1 MKKSLIYGMVLAT
14 ALMSSCKGDYDD
26 WAAPQGYDAEEAQNV
41 SLTASNGA
49 TIDMNNVTG
58 ETVNLFST
66 TFEAPEGFTV
76 TGYELEVGATEEE
89 VDVLPSDANGS
100 IATADLV
107 SLVES
112 IYGKAPVERTLKAAS
127 TIYLSKDGES
137 FYAHSNFVDVKVT
150 LITPD
155 ISQNYYLV
163 GDFCGW
169 DEASMLKFSHSDV
182 NIYDDP
188 VFTIKFTTTEA
199 NQYWKIIPQ
208 KNIDNGEFWANPGVV
223 GVAVDG
229 DASMSGFLV
238 TENAQ
243 AGKIEEPGKYIMTI
257 DMMAGTYSITKQPL
271 ELYMTGSNYGWG
283 DVNNGGTWLPM
294 TPCYGSDEDFWTIIY
309 LHEGEQFKFAPQAG
323 WGDDFGGQATVNDV
337 AGANITVDGTN
348 LVAGKAGWYL
358 LYIHNGSER
367 TFTVLQPNVYLIG
380 DTAGEWNVADSHKF
394 TIPTTEDGVF
404 ESPAFANDAELRMC
418 VSIEGFDWWKTE
430 FIILGG
436 DIAYRGRGG
445 DQERVAVKAGQKAY
459 LNFAKGTGE
468 IK

>member
-41 SLTASNGA
+41 SLTASDGA

-58 ETVNLFST
+58 ETINLFST

-283 DVNNGGTWLPM
+283 ATWLPM

-445 DQERVAVKAGQKAY
+445 DQERVAVKVGQKAY

>member
-41 SLTASNGA
+41 SLTASDGA

-58 ETVNLFST
+58 ETINLFST

-89 VDVLPSDANGS
+89 VDILPSDANGS

-283 DVNNGGTWLPM
+283 ATWLPM
-294 TPCYGSDEDFWTIIY
+294 TPCYGSDVDFWTIIY

>member
-1 MKKSLIYGMVLAT
+1 MNYMKKSLIYGMVLAT

-76 TGYELEVGATEEE
+76 IGYELEVGATEED

-100 IATADLV
+100 IAATDLV

-112 IYGKAPVERTLKAAS
+112 IYGKAPIERTLKAAS

-283 DVNNGGTWLPM
+283 ATWLPM
-294 TPCYGSDEDFWTIIY
+294 TPCYGSDVDFWTIIY

-394 TIPTTEDGVF
+394 TVPTTEDGVF

>member
-41 SLTASNGA
+41 SLTASDGA

-58 ETVNLFST
+58 ETINLFST

-283 DVNNGGTWLPM
+283 ATWLPM
-294 TPCYGSDEDFWTIIY
+294 TPCYGSDVDYWTIIY
-309 LHEGEQFKFAPQAG
+309 LHEGEQFKFAPQAD
-323 WGDDFGGQATVNDV
+323 WGGDFGGQAAINDV
-337 AGANITVDGTN
+337 AGASITVDATN

>member
-41 SLTASNGA
+41 SLTASDGA

-58 ETVNLFST
+58 ETINLFST

-89 VDVLPSDANGS
+89 VDILPSDANGS

-169 DEASMLKFSHSDV
+169 DETSMLKFSHSDV

-283 DVNNGGTWLPM
+283 ATWLPM
-294 TPCYGSDEDFWTIIY
+294 TPCYGSDVDFWTIIY

>member
-41 SLTASNGA
+41 SLTASDGA

-58 ETVNLFST
+58 ETINLFST

-283 DVNNGGTWLPM
+283 ATWLPM
-294 TPCYGSDEDFWTIIY
+294 TPCYGSDVDFWTIIY

-404 ESPAFANDAELRMC
+404 DSPAFANDAELRMC

-445 DQERVAVKAGQKAY
+445 DQERVAVKAGQKAF
-459 LNFAKGTGE
+459 LNFANGTGE

>member
-41 SLTASNGA
+41 SLTASDGA

-58 ETVNLFST
+58 ETINLFST

-283 DVNNGGTWLPM
+283 ATWLPM
-294 TPCYGSDEDFWTIIY
+294 TPCYGSDVDFWTIIY

-348 LVAGKAGWYL
+348 LVAGKAGWYI

>member
-41 SLTASNGA
+41 SLTASDGA

-76 TGYELEVGATEEE
+76 IGYELEVGATEED

-100 IATADLV
+100 IAAAELV

-283 DVNNGGTWLPM
+283 ATWLPM

-309 LHEGEQFKFAPQAG
+309 LHEGEQFKFAPQAD

>member
-14 ALMSSCKGDYDD
+14 ALVSSCKGDYDD

-41 SLTASNGA
+41 SLTASNGV

-283 DVNNGGTWLPM
+283 ATWLPM
-294 TPCYGSDEDFWTIIY
+294 TPCYGSDVDFWTIIY

>member
-41 SLTASNGA
+41 SLTASDGA

-58 ETVNLFST
+58 ETINLFST

-89 VDVLPSDANGS
+89 ADVLPSDANGS

-283 DVNNGGTWLPM
+283 GTWLPM

-380 DTAGEWNVADSHKF
+380 DPAGEWNVADSHKF

>member
-76 TGYELEVGATEEE
+76 IGYELEVGATEED

-100 IATADLV
+100 IAATDLV

-283 DVNNGGTWLPM
+283 ATWLPM
-294 TPCYGSDEDFWTIIY
+294 TPCYGSDVDFWTIIY

-394 TIPTTEDGVF
+394 TVPTTEDGVF

>member
-41 SLTASNGA
+41 SLTASDGA

-58 ETVNLFST
+58 ETINLFST

-169 DEASMLKFSHSDV
+169 DEASMLKFEHSDV

-188 VFTIKFTTTEA
+188 VFTIKFTTTDA

-283 DVNNGGTWLPM
+283 ATWLPM
-294 TPCYGSDEDFWTIIY
+294 TPCYGSDVDFWTIIY

-367 TFTVLQPNVYLIG
+367 TFTVLEPNVYLIG

-394 TIPTTEDGVF
+394 TVPTTEDGVF

-418 VSIEGFDWWKTE
+418 VSIDNFDWWKTE
-430 FIILGG
+430 FIIFDGN
-436 DIAYRGRGG
+436 IAYRGRGG

>member
-41 SLTASNGA
+41 SLTASDGA

-58 ETVNLFST
+58 ETINLFST

-283 DVNNGGTWLPM
+283 ATWLPM
-294 TPCYGSDEDFWTIIY
+294 TPCYGSDVDFWTIIY

-367 TFTVLQPNVYLIG
+367 TFTVLEPNVYLIG

-394 TIPTTEDGVF
+394 TVPTTEDGVF

-418 VSIEGFDWWKTE
+418 VSIDNFDWWKTE
-430 FIILGG
+430 FIIFDGN
-436 DIAYRGRGG
+436 IAYRGRGG
-445 DQERVAVKAGQKAY
+445 DQDRVAVKAGQKAY

>member
-41 SLTASNGA
+41 SLTASDGA

-58 ETVNLFST
+58 ETINLFST

-283 DVNNGGTWLPM
+283 ATWLPM

>member
-41 SLTASNGA
+41 SLTASDGA

-58 ETVNLFST
+58 ETINLFST

-283 DVNNGGTWLPM
+283 ATWLPM
-294 TPCYGSDEDFWTIIY
+294 TPCYGSDVDFWTIIY

-367 TFTVLQPNVYLIG
+367 TFTVLEPNVYLIG

-394 TIPTTEDGVF
+394 TVPTTEDGVF

>member
-41 SLTASNGA
+41 SLTASDGA

-58 ETVNLFST
+58 ETINLFST

-76 TGYELEVGATEEE
+76 TGYELEVGATEVE

-283 DVNNGGTWLPM
+283 ATWLPM

>member
-41 SLTASNGA
+41 SLTASDGA

-58 ETVNLFST
+58 ETINLFST

-283 DVNNGGTWLPM
+283 ATWLPM
-294 TPCYGSDEDFWTIIY
+294 TPCYGSDVDFWTIIY

-394 TIPTTEDGVF
+394 TIPTSEDGVF

-445 DQERVAVKAGQKAY
+445 DQERVAVKAGQKAF
-459 LNFAKGTGE
+459 LNFANGTGE

>member
-1 MKKSLIYGMVLAT
+1 M
-14 ALMSSCKGDYDD
+14 
-26 WAAPQGYDAEEAQNV
+26 
-41 SLTASNGA
+41 
-49 TIDMNNVTG
+49 
-58 ETVNLFST
+58 
-66 TFEAPEGFTV
+66 
-76 TGYELEVGATEEE
+76 GATEEE

-283 DVNNGGTWLPM
+283 ATWLPM
-294 TPCYGSDEDFWTIIY
+294 TPCYGSDVDFWTIIY

>member
-41 SLTASNGA
+41 SLTASDGA

-283 DVNNGGTWLPM
+283 ATWLPM
-294 TPCYGSDEDFWTIIY
+294 TPCYGSDVDFWTIIY

>member
-41 SLTASNGA
+41 SLTASDGA

-58 ETVNLFST
+58 ETINLFST

-283 DVNNGGTWLPM
+283 ATWLPM
-294 TPCYGSDEDFWTIIY
+294 TPCYGSDVDYWTIIY
-309 LHEGEQFKFAPQAG
+309 LHEGEQFKFAPQAD

>member
-1 MKKSLIYGMVLAT
+1 MVLAT

-26 WAAPQGYDAEEAQNV
+26 WAAPQGYDAEEAKNV
-41 SLTASNGA
+41 SLTASDGA

-76 TGYELEVGATEEE
+76 TGYELEVGATEED

-100 IATADLV
+100 IAAAELV

-112 IYGKAPVERTLKAAS
+112 NYGKAPVERTLKAAS
-127 TIYLSKDGES
+127 IIYLSKDGET
-137 FYAHSNFVDVKVT
+137 FYAHANFVDVKVT
-150 LITPD
+150 LVTPD

-169 DEASMLKFSHSDV
+169 DEASKLKFEHSDV

-188 VFTIKFTTTEA
+188 VFTIKFTTTKA
-199 NQYWKIIPQ
+199 NQCWKIIPQ
-208 KNIDNGEFWANPGVV
+208 KNIDNGDMWANPGVV

-271 ELYMTGSNYGWG
+271 ELYMTGDNYGWG
-283 DVNNGGTWLPM
+283 ATWLPM
-294 TPCYGSDEDFWTIIY
+294 TPCYGSDVDYWTIIY
-309 LHEGEQFKFAPQAG
+309 LHEGEKFKFAPQAN
-323 WGDDFGGQATVNDV
+323 WGGDFGSQATVNDV
-337 AGANITVDGTN
+337 AGANITVDDDKN

-358 LYIHNGSER
+358 LHIVNGDER
-367 TFTVLQPNVYLIG
+367 KVNVYKPEVYLIG
-380 DTAGEWNVADSHKF
+380 SVAPVNDWSVNSSNLF
-394 TIPTTEDGVF
+394 SIPADENGDFV
-404 ESPAFANDAELRMC
+404 SPAFGSDGEVRMC
-418 VSIEGFDWWKTE
+418 VKFEGFDWWMTE
-430 FIILGG
+430 FVAFDGKLEF
-436 DIAYRGRGG
+436 RGRGG
-445 DQERVAVKAGQKAY
+445 DQARVNVSAGQKAY
-459 LNFAKGTGE
+459 INFANGTCE
-468 IK
+468 FK

>member
-1 MKKSLIYGMVLAT
+1 MNYMKKSLIYGMVLAT

-41 SLTASNGA
+41 SLTASDGA

-58 ETVNLFST
+58 ETINLFST

-76 TGYELEVGATEEE
+76 TGYELEVGATEVE

-283 DVNNGGTWLPM
+283 ATWLPM

>member
-41 SLTASNGA
+41 SLTASDGA

-169 DEASMLKFSHSDV
+169 DEASMLKFEHSDV

-188 VFTIKFTTTEA
+188 VFTIKFTTTDA

-283 DVNNGGTWLPM
+283 ATWLPM

>member
-41 SLTASNGA
+41 SLTASDGA

-76 TGYELEVGATEEE
+76 IGYELEVGATEED

-100 IATADLV
+100 IAATDLV

-112 IYGKAPVERTLKAAS
+112 IYGKAPIERTLKAAS

-169 DEASMLKFSHSDV
+169 DETSMLKFSHSDV

-188 VFTIKFTTTEA
+188 VFTIKFTTTDA

-283 DVNNGGTWLPM
+283 ATWLPM
-294 TPCYGSDEDFWTIIY
+294 TPCYGSDVDFWTIIY

>member
-41 SLTASNGA
+41 SLTASDGA

-58 ETVNLFST
+58 ETINLFST

-283 DVNNGGTWLPM
+283 ATWLPM
-294 TPCYGSDEDFWTIIY
+294 TPCYGSDVDFWTIIY

-394 TIPTTEDGVF
+394 TVPTTEDGVF

>member
-41 SLTASNGA
+41 SLTASDGA

-58 ETVNLFST
+58 ETINLFST

-76 TGYELEVGATEEE
+76 TGYELEVGATEED

-100 IATADLV
+100 IAAAELV

-283 DVNNGGTWLPM
+283 ATWLPM

-337 AGANITVDGTN
+337 AGANIIVDGTN

-367 TFTVLQPNVYLIG
+367 IFTVLQPNVYLIG

>member
-58 ETVNLFST
+58 ETINLFST

-283 DVNNGGTWLPM
+283 ATWLPM
-294 TPCYGSDEDFWTIIY
+294 TPCYGSDVDFWTIIY

-348 LVAGKAGWYL
+348 LVAGKAGWYI

-394 TIPTTEDGVF
+394 TIPTSEDGVF

>member
-14 ALMSSCKGDYDD
+14 ALMSSCKGDYAD

-41 SLTASNGA
+41 SLTASDGA

-58 ETVNLFST
+58 ETINLFST

-89 VDVLPSDANGS
+89 VDILPSDANGS

-283 DVNNGGTWLPM
+283 ATWLPM
-294 TPCYGSDEDFWTIIY
+294 TPCYGSDVDFWTIIY

>member
-1 MKKSLIYGMVLAT
+1 MNYMKKSLIYGMVLAT

-58 ETVNLFST
+58 ETINLFST

-76 TGYELEVGATEEE
+76 TGYELEVGATEED

-100 IATADLV
+100 IAATDLV

-112 IYGKAPVERTLKAAS
+112 IYGKAPIERTLKAAS

-283 DVNNGGTWLPM
+283 ATWLPM
-294 TPCYGSDEDFWTIIY
+294 TPCYGSDVDFWTIIY

-367 TFTVLQPNVYLIG
+367 TFTVLEPNVYLIG

-394 TIPTTEDGVF
+394 TIPTSEDGVF

-418 VSIEGFDWWKTE
+418 VSIDNFDWWKTE
-430 FIILGG
+430 FIIFDGN
-436 DIAYRGRGG
+436 IAYRGRGG
-445 DQERVAVKAGQKAY
+445 DQDRVAVKAGQKAY

>member
-1 MKKSLIYGMVLAT
+1 MNYMKKSLIYGMVLAT

-41 SLTASNGA
+41 SLTASDGA

-58 ETVNLFST
+58 ETINLFST

-283 DVNNGGTWLPM
+283 ATWLPM
-294 TPCYGSDEDFWTIIY
+294 TPCYGSDVDFWTIIY

>member
-41 SLTASNGA
+41 SLTASDGA

-58 ETVNLFST
+58 ETINLFST

-76 TGYELEVGATEEE
+76 IGYEVEVGATEEE
-89 VDVLPSDANGS
+89 VDILPSDANGS
-100 IATADLV
+100 IAAAELV

-169 DEASMLKFSHSDV
+169 DETSMLKFSHSDV

-283 DVNNGGTWLPM
+283 ATWLPM

-309 LHEGEQFKFAPQAG
+309 LHEGEQFKFAPQAD

>member
-1 MKKSLIYGMVLAT
+1 MNYMKKSLIYGMLLAT

-76 TGYELEVGATEEE
+76 IGYELEVGATEED

-100 IATADLV
+100 IAATDLV

-112 IYGKAPVERTLKAAS
+112 IYGKAPIERTLKAAS

-283 DVNNGGTWLPM
+283 ATWLPM
-294 TPCYGSDEDFWTIIY
+294 TPCYGSDVDFWTIIY

-394 TIPTTEDGVF
+394 TIPTSEDGVF

>member
-41 SLTASNGA
+41 SLTASDGA

-58 ETVNLFST
+58 ETINLFST

-283 DVNNGGTWLPM
+283 ATWLPM
-294 TPCYGSDEDFWTIIY
+294 TPCYGSDVDFWTIIY

>member
-41 SLTASNGA
+41 SLTASDGA

-58 ETVNLFST
+58 ETINLFST

-283 DVNNGGTWLPM
+283 ATWLPM
-294 TPCYGSDEDFWTIIY
+294 TPCYGSDVDYWTIIY

-394 TIPTTEDGVF
+394 TVPTTEDGVF

>member
-41 SLTASNGA
+41 SLTASDGA

-58 ETVNLFST
+58 ETINLFST

-283 DVNNGGTWLPM
+283 ATWLPM

-445 DQERVAVKAGQKAY
+445 DQERVAVNAGQKAY

>member
-76 TGYELEVGATEEE
+76 IGYELEVGATEED

-100 IATADLV
+100 IAATDLV

-112 IYGKAPVERTLKAAS
+112 IYGKAPIERTLKAAS

-169 DEASMLKFSHSDV
+169 DEASMLKFEHSDV

-188 VFTIKFTTTEA
+188 VFTIKFTTTDA

-283 DVNNGGTWLPM
+283 ATWLPM
-294 TPCYGSDEDFWTIIY
+294 TPCYGSDVDYWTIIY
-309 LHEGEQFKFAPQAG
+309 LHEGEQFKFAPQAD
-323 WGDDFGGQATVNDV
+323 WGGDFGGQATVNDV

-394 TIPTTEDGVF
+394 TVPTTEDGVF